1 MERRRVTAPG
11 IPCAKSVRVIEAFLP
26 LPASTPQSWSETL
39 DLLPKLYWKQRPWAD
54 LNANACKVLQRLE
67 GRINSARHSP
77 LHSQIYPTLAT
88 RGFQSVSR
96 TSSPWGVS
104 KEI

>member
-67 GRINSARHSP
+67 GRINSARHSSLYSP
-77 LHSQIYPTLAT
+77 NLSNVSDPGIPVRQPYKFALAC
-88 RGFQSVSR
+88 F
-96 TSSPWGVS
+96 
-104 KEI
+104 